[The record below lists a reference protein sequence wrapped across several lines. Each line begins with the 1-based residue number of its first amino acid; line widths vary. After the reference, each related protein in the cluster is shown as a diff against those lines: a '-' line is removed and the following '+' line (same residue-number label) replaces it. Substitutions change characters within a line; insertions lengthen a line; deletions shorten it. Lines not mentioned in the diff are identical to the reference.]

1 MQLQYVGYFLSYE
14 KATFYRWKNNRL
26 KEVNIIWVC
35 VMELIT
41 IKIDAPKGTNLILGQ
56 SHFIKTVEDVYEAMV
71 NAVPTVKFGIAFCE
85 ASGPCLVRFE
95 GNDEEL
101 KKAAVDTALDIS
113 CGHSFIVFMRDAFP
127 LNVLNVIKNVPEVC
141 RIYCA
146 TANPVEVLMAQ
157 TEQGRGIIGVVDGEV
172 PKGVEGEDDIRE
184 RKELLRKI
192 GYKL

>member
-1 MQLQYVGYFLSYE
+1 
-14 KATFYRWKNNRL
+14 
-26 KEVNIIWVC
+26 
-35 VMELIT
+35 MELIT

-71 NAVPTVKFGIAFCE
+71 NAVPTVKFGVAFCE

-101 KKAAVDTALDIS
+101 KKASVDAALNIS

-127 LNVLNVIKNVPEVC
+127 LNVLNTIKNIPEIC

-146 TANPVEVLMAQ
+146 TANPVEVLIAE
-157 TEQGRGIIGVVDGEV
+157 TGQGRGIIGVVDGEV
-172 PKGVEGEDDIRE
+172 PKGVEGEGDVRE